1 MSIATE
7 FSGGILVLTL
17 DRADKR
23 NALTR
28 AMYTGLA
35 DALHRASKD
44 SAIRVILLRG
54 AGDHFCAGNDIAD
67 FIDANAGGGMDDVAD
82 SPVGRFL
89 LALNRLAVPLVVA
102 VKGHAVGIGATL
114 LLHADLVL
122 VAADARLS
130 MPFVNLALCPE
141 AASSLL
147 LPDRIGHARAFAMMA
162 LGEVM
167 SGTEAAALG
176 LANRAAASADID
188 DLAMTMARALAAR
201 PPGALAATKAL
212 MRRTEVIEAVM
223 RAEFDAFAARLATPE
238 AAEAF
243 AAFIERRPPDFSH
256 F

>member
-1 MSIATE
+1 MSIVTE
-7 FSGGILVLTL
+7 CSDGIMVLTL

-28 AMYTGLA
+28 AMYARLA
-35 DALHRASKD
+35 DALLRADAD
-44 SAIRVILLRG
+44 SAIRVVLLRG
-54 AGDHFCAGNDIAD
+54 AGDHFCAGNDIPD
-67 FIDANAGGGMDDVAD
+67 FIAANAGGGTGDVAD

-89 LALNRLAVPLVVA
+89 LTLNRLAVPLVAA

-122 VAADARLS
+122 VADDARLS

-147 LPDRIGHARAFAMMA
+147 LPERIGHARAFAMMA
-162 LGEVM
+162 LGEVI
-167 SGTEAAALG
+167 SGTEAALG
-176 LANRAAASADID
+176 LANQVSASAEVD
-188 DLAMTMARALAAR
+188 DLAMAAARALAAR

-212 MRRTEVIEAVM
+212 MRRTDRVEAVM

-243 AAFIERRPPDFSH
+243 AAFIDRRPPDFSR

>member
-1 MSIATE
+1 MSIVTE
-7 FSGGILVLTL
+7 CSDGIMVLTL

-28 AMYTGLA
+28 AMYARLA
-35 DALHRASKD
+35 DALLRADTD
-44 SAIRVILLRG
+44 SAIRVVLLRG

-67 FIDANAGGGMDDVAD
+67 FIAANTGGGMGDVAD

-89 LALNRLAVPLVVA
+89 LTLNRLAVPLVVA

-122 VAADARLS
+122 VADDARLS

-147 LPDRIGHARAFAMMA
+147 LPERIGHARAFAMMA
-162 LGEVM
+162 LGEVI

-176 LANRAAASADID
+176 LANRAAGSVEVD
-188 DLAMTMARALAAR
+188 DLAMAAARALATR

-212 MRRTEVIEAVM
+212 MRRTDRIEAVM

-243 AAFIERRPPDFSH
+243 AAFIDRRSPDFSR

>member
-1 MSIATE
+1 MSIVTE
-7 FSGGILVLTL
+7 CSDGLLRLTL

-28 AMYTGLA
+28 DMYVRLA
-35 DALHRASKD
+35 DALLRANED
-44 SAIRVILLRG
+44 PAIRVVLLRG
-54 AGDHFCAGNDIAD
+54 AGEHFCAGNDIAD
-67 FIDANAGGGMDDVAD
+67 FIDANAGGMGDVAD

-89 LALNRLAVPLVVA
+89 LALNRLSVPLVAA
-102 VKGHAVGIGATL
+102 VRGHAVGIGATL

-122 VAADARLS
+122 VADDARLS
-130 MPFVNLALCPE
+130 MPFANLALCPE

-147 LPDRIGHARAFAMMA
+147 LPERIGHARAFAMMA

-176 LANRAAASADID
+176 LANRAAPSVEVD
-188 DLAMTMARALAAR
+188 DLAMATARALAAR

-212 MRRTEVIEAVM
+212 MRRTEAIEAVM
-223 RAEFDAFAARLATPE
+223 RSEFDAFAARLATPE

-243 AAFIERRPPDFSH
+243 AAFVERRPPDFSR